1 MSKLTDAFKTFWN
14 ILTGRTLLHDIAEAD
29 ELIQRWYAVYRG
41 DCPWLA
47 YTYIGLSGTKRE
59 RVRESMHAAK
69 LICSELAG
77 LVWAELPKVETDP
90 AIADLLEREQ
100 FYQRAIKMTEY
111 GSALGGFAWK
121 LYSPDGKALKIDG
134 VTADC
139 FIPVT
144 YSPGGNI
151 TEADFVSRLVN
162 DSKTYVVLEQHR
174 VIPGGYRITREAYL
188 ESGVYLEKRKPE
200 DAGLSSDP
208 VDIKT
213 TVPLFVYVPTSEANN
228 FSMTSPLGISIYANA
243 LGTLKSLDIAFDAL
257 QHEIVMGKRRIIV
270 PASAVRSVVDPKT
283 GNPVTYFD
291 PSDEAFIA
299 FNNSEA
305 QEMKIIDNTV
315 EIRIESI
322 RLAIQTLLNILSV
335 QVGFSAGYLS
345 FDAAGLK
352 TATEVIS
359 ENSKTYKTKQAYE
372 NNIGAGMLAL
382 LEAIRVIGPL
392 YGVATTKNEYSIAW
406 NDAIIEDRAAKEK
419 RINERVAAG
428 TMTKWQAIMELD
440 GLTEAEARAR
450 ADEINKENATVDV
463 GFGGL

>member
-1 MSKLTDAFKTFWN
+1 MAKIQDALRTFWN

-29 ELIQRWYAVYRG
+29 ELIQRWYNVYKG

-77 LVWAELPKVETDP
+77 LVWAETPKVDVDP
-90 AIADLLEREQ
+90 AIADMLKREQ
-100 FYQRAIKMTEY
+100 FYQRAVKMTEY
-111 GSALGGFAWK
+111 GAALGGFAWK
-121 LYSPDGKALKIDG
+121 LYSPDGNELKIDG

-144 YSPGGNI
+144 YTQGGVI

-162 DSKTYVVLEQHR
+162 DGKTYLIIEQHR
-174 VIPGGYRITREAYL
+174 VIPGGYRITREAYV
-188 ESGVYLEKRKPE
+188 EINSMYEKRKPE
-200 DAGLSSDP
+200 DAGLSSEP
-208 VDIKT
+208 VDIMT

-228 FSMTSPLGISIYANA
+228 FSMTSPLGISIFANA

-257 QHEIVMGKRRIIV
+257 HHEIVMGKRRIIV
-270 PASAVRSVVDPKT
+270 PASSVRSVIGTDGK
-283 GNPVTYFD
+283 PVTYFD

-305 QEMKIIDNTV
+305 QDMKIVDNTV

-345 FDAAGLK
+345 FDAGGLK

-372 NNIGAGMLAL
+372 NNIGSGMLAL
-382 LEAIRVIGPL
+382 FEAIRVIGPA
-392 YGVATTKNEYSIAW
+392 YGIATTSAEYSVEW

-428 TMTKWQAIMELD
+428 TMSKKQAIMELD
-440 GLTEAEARAR
+440 GKTEAEAA
-450 ADEINKENATVDV
+450 AIVAEINKENATIDV
-463 GFGGL
+463 SFGGL

>member
-1 MSKLTDAFKTFWN
+1 
-14 ILTGRTLLHDIAEAD
+14 
-29 ELIQRWYAVYRG
+29 V
-41 DCPWLA
+41 
-47 YTYIGLSGTKRE
+47 
-59 RVRESMHAAK
+59 
-69 LICSELAG
+69 
-77 LVWAELPKVETDP
+77 
-90 AIADLLEREQ
+90 
-100 FYQRAIKMTEY
+100 
-111 GSALGGFAWK
+111 
-121 LYSPDGKALKIDG
+121 ID
-134 VTADC
+134 T
-139 FIPVT
+139 
-144 YSPGGNI
+144 
-151 TEADFVSRLVN
+151 
-162 DSKTYVVLEQHR
+162 
-174 VIPGGYRITREAYL
+174 
-188 ESGVYLEKRKPE
+188 
-200 DAGLSSDP
+200 
-208 VDIKT
+208 
-213 TVPLFVYVPTSEANN
+213 
-228 FSMTSPLGISIYANA
+228 
-243 LGTLKSLDIAFDAL
+243 
-257 QHEIVMGKRRIIV
+257 
-270 PASAVRSVVDPKT
+270 KT

-392 YGVATTKNEYSIAW
+392 YGITTTKAEYSIAW

-450 ADEINKENATVDV
+450 ADEINKENATIDV